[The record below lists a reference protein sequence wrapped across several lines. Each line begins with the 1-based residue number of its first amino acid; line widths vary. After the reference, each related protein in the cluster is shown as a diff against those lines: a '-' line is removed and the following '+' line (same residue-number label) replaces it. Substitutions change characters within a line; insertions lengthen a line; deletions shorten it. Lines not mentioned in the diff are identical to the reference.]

1 VKKSIIVAVLFAA
14 AALVGCSGKTSSP
27 VGLVDVARLTAN
39 WPQYGSAQSQLAADE
54 RAIQTGK
61 GSMQQ
66 KRREVVGL
74 EQKYAQL
81 SNNLVTQIRNAA
93 KKVAERKQLQL
104 VLTHEFVGYGG
115 TDITPDV
122 EKILGITEK
131 ATPTP

>member
-1 VKKSIIVAVLFAA
+1 MKKSSLLLAILAA
-14 AALVGCSGKTSSP
+14 AAFAGCSGHASSP

-39 WPQYGSAQSQLAADE
+39 WPQYGSAQSELVADE
-54 RAIQTGK
+54 RAIQSGK

-66 KRREVVGL
+66 KRREVVAL

-81 SNNLVTQIRNAA
+81 SNNLVMQIRNAA
-93 KKVAERKQLQL
+93 KKVAQRKQLQL

-115 TDITPDV
+115 TDITPEV
-122 EKILGITEK
+122 EKVLGITEK